1 MPGPRQNLTPD
12 EVILNLQNQINCLNY
27 ELNQKDQAI
36 ALENSTNQALEADQA
51 LATQKSLD
59 LENENR
65 KMNDTIQKGT
75 NVVKLMQDQNSQL
88 KLNVDNAESQHRTKR
103 ARNLQNLENL
113 IANPAKK
120 MRLEPVNA
128 APSFSASI
136 PQSLQATSSFQ
147 ALVQPLVS

>member
-1 MPGPRQNLTPD
+1 MPGPRRNLTPD

-36 ALENSTNQALEADQA
+36 ALGNSTNQALEADHA

-65 KMNDTIQKGT
+65 KMNDAIQKGT

-113 IANPAKK
+113 MANPAKK
-120 MRLEPVNA
+120 MRLEPINA
-128 APSFSASI
+128 ALSFSASV
-136 PQSLQATSSFQ
+136 PQSLSPCRPPAASK
-147 ALVQPLVS
+147 L